1 MALNV
6 YNQTFN
12 TGIDRSVLKEVSQ
25 EILKRAAAKNGQY
38 TTSNSSFNTTVF
50 RPQDI
55 GIDLYNGRV
64 DAKTQRQIALNNSG
78 LNIQL
83 NQEVL
88 NSIKYLNTQAAQN
101 VQKNVEGKISV
112 ALNESQGQAQRSE
125 AGTKFNS
132 IISLAAGK
140 DKHGSNP
147 SYKGELLFVKKEK
160 ETEDNTKNIFNTVF

>member
-38 TTSNSSFNTTVF
+38 NTSNSSFNTVF
-50 RPQDI
+50 NAQNI
-55 GIDLYNGRV
+55 GIDLYSGRV
-64 DAKTQRQIALNNSG
+64 DAQTQRQIALNNSG
-78 LNIQL
+78 LNVQL

-101 VQKNVEGKISV
+101 IQKNVEGKITV
-112 ALNESQGQAQRSE
+112 ALNESQGQGQRAE
-125 AGTKFNS
+125 TATKFNS
-132 IISLAAGK
+132 IISLGTSK

-147 SYKGELLFVKKEK
+147 SYKGELLFVKKDQES
-160 ETEDNTKNIFNTVF
+160 EDNTKNIFNTVF

>member
-25 EILKRAAAKNGQY
+25 EILKRAAAKNSQY
-38 TTSNSSFNTTVF
+38 NTSSSSFSTVLKT
-50 RPQDI
+50 QNI
-55 GIDLYNGRV
+55 GIDLYSGRV
-64 DAKTQRQIALNNSG
+64 DTQTQRQISLNNSG

-101 VQKNVEGKISV
+101 VQKNVEGKLIAPV
-112 ALNESQGQAQRSE
+112 AEGEKSE
-125 AGTKFNS
+125 
-132 IISLAAGK
+132 I
-140 DKHGSNP
+140 
-147 SYKGELLFVKKEK
+147 
-160 ETEDNTKNIFNTVF
+160 KNIFNLPGTIELTNSKTLDKDKRGSNPFSFYAMNANKGKEAQEEKAINIFA

>member
-25 EILKRAAAKNGQY
+25 EILKRAAAKNSQY
-38 TTSNSSFNTTVF
+38 NTSSSSFSTVLKT
-50 RPQDI
+50 QNI
-55 GIDLYNGRV
+55 GIDLYSGRV
-64 DAKTQRQIALNNSG
+64 DTQTQRQISLNNSG

-101 VQKNVEGKISV
+101 VQKNVEGKITV
-112 ALNESQGQAQRSE
+112 ALNESQGQVQRTE
-125 AGTKFNS
+125 NGAKFNS
-132 IISLAAGK
+132 IISLASSK

-147 SYKGELLFVKKEK
+147 SYKGELLFVKKDQK
-160 ETEDNTKNIFNTVF
+160 SEDNTKNIFNTVF

>member
-25 EILKRAAAKNGQY
+25 EIMKRAAAKSGSY
-38 TTSNSSFNTTVF
+38 TASTSSFNNVF

-55 GIDLYNGRV
+55 GIDLYSGRV
-64 DAKTQRQIALNNSG
+64 DAQTQRQIALNNSG

-83 NQEVL
+83 NNEVL

-101 VQKNVEGKISV
+101 IQKNVEGKITI
-112 ALNESQGQAQRSE
+112 ALNESQAQAPRSE
-125 AGTKFNS
+125 AGAKFNS

-147 SYKGELLFVKKEK
+147 SYKGELLFIKKDK
-160 ETEDNTKNIFNTVF
+160 ETEDNTKNIFNTIF

>member
-25 EILKRAAAKNGQY
+25 EIMKRAAAKSGQN
-38 TTSNSSFNTTVF
+38 TVSTGSFNNVF
-50 RPQDI
+50 RVQDI
-55 GIDLYNGRV
+55 GIDLYSGRV
-64 DAKTQRQIALNNSG
+64 DAQTQRQIALNNSG

-101 VQKNVEGKISV
+101 VQKNVEGKITI

-125 AGTKFNS
+125 TGAKFNS

-147 SYKGELLFVKKEK
+147 SYKGELLFIKKDK
-160 ETEDNTKNIFNTVF
+160 DTEDNTKNIFNTVF